1 MTVQTDPE
9 GTEAKYLRRFAGFD
23 GAPPQRVLEIGCGD
37 GRLTWRYAH
46 AAASV
51 TGIDLVADD
60 LRIAT
65 VDRPNDLSHQVTFAR
80 ADALHLPFAQGS
92 FDLAIFAWSF

>member
-23 GAPPQRVLEIGCGD
+23 GAPHQRVLEIGCGD

-46 AAASV
+46 AAARL
-51 TGIDLVADD
+51 TAIDLNADD
-60 LRIAT
+60 LRIAL
-65 VDRPNDLSHQVTFAR
+65 VDRPNDLSDKVSFAR
-80 ADALHLPFAQGS
+80 ADAVHLPFAHSS